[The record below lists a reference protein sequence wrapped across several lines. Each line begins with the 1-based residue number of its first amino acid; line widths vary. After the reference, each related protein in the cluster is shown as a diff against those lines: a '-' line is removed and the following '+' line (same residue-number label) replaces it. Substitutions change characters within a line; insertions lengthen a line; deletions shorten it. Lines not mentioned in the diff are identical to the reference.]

1 MQIKDTINTDLLK
14 RISTECNM
22 PLTFGGGINSIQK
35 ADKAFYCGA
44 DKITINSSFF
54 NTPNIVE
61 EVASK
66 YGSQAVVISIDVKK
80 ENGEYVVY
88 HNNGTVKSEL
98 SLSEAITIAHE
109 MGAGE
114 FLVNDID
121 NDGMMNG
128 FDIELIKYVRNLV
141 KLPLIFAG
149 GCSSIDDFKIGF
161 NHGVDAVAAASIFH
175 WIGESI
181 ITIKQNLD
189 KHDIKVRMI

>member
-1 MQIKDTINTDLLK
+1 MW
-14 RISTECNM
+14 
-22 PLTFGGGINSIQK
+22 
-35 ADKAFYCGA
+35 A

-141 KLPLIFAG
+141 KLPLIFAE
-149 GCSSIDDFKIGF
+149 
-161 NHGVDAVAAASIFH
+161 DAQA
-175 WIGESI
+175 
-181 ITIKQNLD
+181 
-189 KHDIKVRMI
+189 